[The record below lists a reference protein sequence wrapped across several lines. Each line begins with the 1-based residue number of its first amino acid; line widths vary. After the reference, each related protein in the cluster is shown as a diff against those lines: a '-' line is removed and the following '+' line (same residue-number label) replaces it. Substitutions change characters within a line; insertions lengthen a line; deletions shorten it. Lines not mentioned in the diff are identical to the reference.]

1 MHTMK
6 PGESA
11 PDSGIYEARK
21 ADGAPFW
28 VDDDALGH
36 PLRCTLTRGETA
48 PATPAP
54 GYTWVQVIDTNPH
67 DAASRRDASGREG

>member
-6 PGESA
+6 PGEAA

-21 ADGAPFW
+21 ADGTPFW
-28 VDDDALGH
+28 IDDDSAPPSGH

-48 PATPAP
+48 PPTPDAD
-54 GYTWVQVIDTNPH
+54 GSWVQVIDTNPH
-67 DAASRRDASGREG
+67 DATSRRDG